1 MYEISDK
8 QIRSDFEWNSVRW
21 ATKNRIISQECDE
34 NSRIYHSETASRN
47 KNIHIFL
54 SAVLS
59 LNTFDIGIMGCEKQS
74 HGAVEF
80 KAEANT

>member
-1 MYEISDK
+1 MKSAINKFAVILNGIACVGRQKTELF
-8 QIRSDFEWNSVRW
+8 R
-21 ATKNRIISQECDE
+21 KN
-34 NSRIYHSETASRN
+34 ASRD